1 MTISDQIKQH
11 IKEHCVEKKVA
22 DVRMGL
28 GYTGVCLED
37 GHCGVAF
44 TFKEGL
50 YHGCSVFAGKR
61 PLAGALS
68 HEIIAYFGSSSFLES
83 ALGLSTV
90 NALVNCEATFPAEGD
105 VMKMLQ
111 LAPNDRV
118 GMVGYFGPLLKP
130 IREQVKELVI
140 FEIDEDREA
149 GVLPAAQAY
158 QELPNCDIAIIT
170 STSLINGTADGLL
183 AAAKGCREVVL
194 LGASTP
200 FIPEVFAPLGVTLL
214 SGIVVMDVPA
224 LLRTISEGG
233 GMAYFG
239 KAVKKCAIRLRP

>member
-1 MTISDQIKQH
+1 MTIADQVKKYV
-11 IKEHCVEKKVA
+11 KEHCSEKKVT

-28 GYTGVCLED
+28 GYTGVCLEN
-37 GHCGVAF
+37 GCSGVAF

-50 YHGCSVFAGKR
+50 YHGCSVFTGKR
-61 PLAGALS
+61 PLAGTFS
-68 HEIIAYFGSSSFLES
+68 HELMAYFGSPSFLES

-90 NALVNCEATFPAEGD
+90 NALVNDASAAQAEGD
-105 VMKMLQ
+105 VMNMLQ
-111 LAPNDRV
+111 LTANDRV
-118 GMVGYFGPLLKP
+118 GMVGYFGPLLNP
-130 IREQVKELVI
+130 IRKQVKELVI

-149 GVLPAAQAY
+149 GVLPAEEAY
-158 QELPNCDIAIIT
+158 EELPRCNVAIIT

-200 FIPEVFAPLGVTLL
+200 FLPEVFAPLGVTLL
-214 SGIVVMDVPA
+214 SGIVIMDVPS
-224 LLRTISEGG
+224 LLQTISEGG

-239 KAVKKCAIRLRP
+239 KAVRKTTIRL